1 MKKYS
6 RNSRISAITKTL
18 IENPNKL
25 ISLNSFSE
33 DLNAAK
39 STISEDVLVIR
50 KILEEFQIGTIE
62 SISGA
67 SGGIKYVA
75 GVSREDEIIFKQ
87 NIADKLKDA
96 SRVVPGNFIYLTDMM
111 LNPEVIFKAGKI
123 LSSKFKDL
131 KPDYI
136 ITVETKGIPL
146 AYEVARFMGI
156 PLVVARKNSRVTEGT
171 SITISYLSGTSGRMS
186 NMGLAKKSL
195 KGNSKCLFI
204 DDFLRVGGTVKGI
217 SNLLK
222 EFDSELIG
230 IGVLVDNKEVAKNLP
245 LKHISLV
252 DYYGIKENGTIDMKI
267 SEDLL

>member
-33 DLNAAK
+33 NLNAAK

-50 KILEEFQIGTIE
+50 KILEELQIGTIK
-62 SISGA
+62 SIAGA
-67 SGGIKYVA
+67 NGGIKYIA
-75 GVSREDEIIFKQ
+75 GVSYEDEIIFKQ
-87 NIADKLKDA
+87 DIADKLKDP
-96 SRVVPGNFIYLTDMM
+96 SRVVPGNFIYLTDMT
-111 LNPEVIFKAGKI
+111 LNPEIIFKAGKI
-123 LSSKFKDL
+123 LSSKFKEL

-146 AYEVARFMGI
+146 AYEVARFLGV
-156 PLVVARKNSRVTEGT
+156 PLVVARKNSRITEGT
-171 SITISYLSGTSGRMS
+171 SITINYISGTSGRMS
-186 NMGLAKKSL
+186 SMGLAKKSL
-195 KGNSKCLFI
+195 KVNSKCLFI

-217 SNLLK
+217 SNLLR

-230 IGVLVDNKEVAKNLP
+230 IGVLVDNKEVSKKLP
-245 LKHISLV
+245 VDHISLV
-252 DYYGIKENGTIDMKI
+252 NYHGINENGTIDMRV
-267 SEDLL
+267 SED